1 MSPENRNLILA
12 MAVSMA
18 ILVLWQSFFVEP
30 QMQAEQQ
37 SQTLSKDLDSDGTP
51 RLAQENNGGQLQI
64 EKPERPLED
73 VPRIA
78 ISAPLLEGSITSRGA
93 RIDDLILKNYR
104 ISLSEDSENVKLFEP
119 VSSAN
124 PYF

>member
-37 SQTLSKDLDSDGTP
+37 SQTLSERI
-51 RLAQENNGGQLQI
+51 RL
-64 EKPERPLED
+64 
-73 VPRIA
+73 
-78 ISAPLLEGSITSRGA
+78 
-93 RIDDLILKNYR
+93 
-104 ISLSEDSENVKLFEP
+104 
-119 VSSAN
+119 
-124 PYF
+124 

>member
-64 EKPERPLED
+64 EKPERPL
-73 VPRIA
+73 
-78 ISAPLLEGSITSRGA
+78 
-93 RIDDLILKNYR
+93 
-104 ISLSEDSENVKLFEP
+104 
-119 VSSAN
+119 
-124 PYF
+124 

>member
-37 SQTLSKDLDSDGTP
+37 AKIQSKELNTDGTP
-51 RLAQENNGGQLQI
+51 KLDEIESNGQLQVCLLYTS
-64 EKPERPLED
+64 PS
-73 VPRIA
+73 PR
-78 ISAPLLEGSITSRGA
+78 
-93 RIDDLILKNYR
+93 D
-104 ISLSEDSENVKLFEP
+104 
-119 VSSAN
+119 
-124 PYF
+124 

>member
-37 SQTLSKDLDSDGTP
+37 AQIQSQQLNSDGTP
-51 RLAQENNGGQLQI
+51 QLDQIERNGQLQV
-64 EKPERPLED
+64 ELPVRPPED
-73 VPRIA
+73 VPRIK
-78 ISAPLLEGSITSRGA
+78 ISAPR
-93 RIDDLILKNYR
+93 
-104 ISLSEDSENVKLFEP
+104 SLSKKNNFGKNFC
-119 VSSAN
+119 A
-124 PYF
+124 